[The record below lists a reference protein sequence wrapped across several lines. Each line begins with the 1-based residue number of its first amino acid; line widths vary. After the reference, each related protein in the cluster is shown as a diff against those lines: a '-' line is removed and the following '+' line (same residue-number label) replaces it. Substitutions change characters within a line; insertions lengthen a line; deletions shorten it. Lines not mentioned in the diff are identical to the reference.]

1 VIASPI
7 TPQPATTPYPFWGL
21 QTATAGPRQPY
32 SGRTPGPEA
41 TLLPFTYWVQPGD
54 TLSAL
59 AARFGIS
66 PGQISAAQSLPTDGL
81 LLPDLQ
87 LTIPNVLGDLP
98 YPSALLP
105 DSAIIYSPAAAG
117 FQVETF
123 VTQAGGY
130 LSTYLEEVD
139 TGEWLSGPE
148 IVQRVALE
156 TSVNPQLLLTFLE
169 YRSHWVLGQ
178 PADPAQV
185 AYPIGFYVPDYLG
198 LYKELSLVAKM
209 LNIGYYGWRQGTFVE
224 LEFPDHSHIR
234 LSPGLNAGSVALQS
248 LVSKFYSQKAWLDT
262 LYGPQGLL
270 VLFNELFGDPW
281 QTAAKI
287 GPLFPIGLA
296 QPTLELPFVPGQ
308 LWKLTA
314 GPHTAW
320 TTGTPRGAL
329 DFAPITA
336 EPPCAISTAWA
347 AASAPGLV
355 VRSERGVVAL
365 DLDGD
370 GLEQTGWVLL
380 YMHLAEVE
388 RIALGS
394 WVAVDTPLGHPS
406 CEGGATTG
414 RHVHL
419 TRKYNGEW
427 LAADGPLPLVLS
439 GWVAHAGESPFD
451 GMLKKDGQ
459 IVSAPADGSPGST
472 IVR

>member
-1 VIASPI
+1 
-7 TPQPATTPYPFWGL
+7 L

-32 SGRTPGPEA
+32 SGRTPEPEA
-41 TLLPFTYWVQPGD
+41 TLLPITYWTQPGD

-59 AARFGIS
+59 AARFSIS
-66 PGQISAAQSLPTDGL
+66 PEQIRAAQTLPTDGL
-81 LLPDLQ
+81 LPPGLQ
-87 LTIPNVLGDLP
+87 LLIPNVLGELP

-105 DSAIIYSPAAAG
+105 DSAIVYSPAAAD
-117 FQVETF
+117 FRVETF
-123 VTQAGGY
+123 AAQAGGY
-130 LSTYLEEVD
+130 LSTYIEEVE

-178 PADPAQV
+178 PVDPAQV
-185 AYPIGFYVPDYLG
+185 DYPIGFYVPDYLG

-209 LNIGYYGWRQGTFVE
+209 LNIGYYGWRQGSLVD
-224 LEFPDHSHIR
+224 LEFPDHTRIR
-234 LSPGLNAGSVALQS
+234 LSPGLNAGSVALQA
-248 LVSKFYSQKAWLDT
+248 LTSKFYSQKAWLDT
-262 LYGPQGLL
+262 LFGPQGLI
-270 VLFNELFGDPW
+270 VLYNELFGDPW
-281 QTAAKI
+281 QSAARI
-287 GPLFPIGLA
+287 GPLFPTGLS
-296 QPTLELPFVPGQ
+296 QPTLELPFASGQ

-329 DFAPITA
+329 DFSPITG
-336 EPPCAISTAWA
+336 EPSCAVSTAWA
-347 AASAPGLV
+347 TASAPGLV

-370 GLEQTGWVLL
+370 GLEQTGWVLI
-380 YMHLAEVE
+380 YIHLAKDE
-388 RIALGS
+388 RITFGS
-394 WVAVDTPLGHPS
+394 WVDVDTPLGHPS
-406 CEGGATTG
+406 CEGGMTTG

-419 TRKYNGEW
+419 ARKYNGEW

-439 GWVAHAGESPFD
+439 GWVAHAGEGHFD
-451 GMLKKDGQ
+451 GILEKDGQ
-459 IVSAPADGSPGST
+459 IVSAPPDGSYGST